1 MHLTGDEGLPLHW
14 IYAPPGALAKAPVV
28 PALTAMAS
36 SVKPIM
42 IFLISIVLLHV
53 LNLFSITNYILKLD

>member
-1 MHLTGDEGLPLHW
+1 M
-14 IYAPPGALAKAPVV
+14 YAPPGALANAPVV
-28 PALTAMAS
+28 AAAVAMVR

-53 LNLFSITNYILKLD
+53 LNTSTQKLDLPAVKRCDRDHERDALT